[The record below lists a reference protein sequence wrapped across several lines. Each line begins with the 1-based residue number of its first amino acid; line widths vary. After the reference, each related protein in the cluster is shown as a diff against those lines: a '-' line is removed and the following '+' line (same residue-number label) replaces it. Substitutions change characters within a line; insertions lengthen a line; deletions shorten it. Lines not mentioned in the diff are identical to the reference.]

1 MTAEPTKTLTAED
14 IEAAF
19 AAEGP
24 QRNRKKCSVGQVC
37 EEYPALADRIMDVEH
52 YSSKTISKVL
62 RNLGVSTA
70 ADTTVTKHRK
80 GECCCPKETS

>member
-1 MTAEPTKTLTAED
+1 MTQELTAED

-19 AAEGP
+19 AAAGP
-24 QRNRKKCSVGQVC
+24 QRHLKKCAVGQVI

-52 YSSKTISKVL
+52 YSAKTISKVL

-80 GECCCPKETS
+80 GECRCPKETS